1 MKKILII
8 NGHPFKGSFNYA
20 LAESYRKGAEQSGAS
35 VEMINLGELDFNPNL
50 QYGYSK
56 RMEHEPD
63 LVNAWEKIKAADHL
77 VWVFPLWWNGFPAI
91 MKGFIDRLFLP
102 GMAFAYRENSIFWDK
117 LLTNKTSRIITTM
130 DQPVWYY
137 KLLIHQPATWQ
148 LRKGT
153 LAYCGIRTLGITY
166 FGGVR
171 YADGAKREQW
181 IQKVNLLGKK
191 MR

>member
-8 NGHPFKGSFNYA
+8 NGHPFKGSFSYA
-20 LAESYRKGAEQSGAS
+20 LAEAYRKGAEQSGAS
-35 VEMINLGELDFNPNL
+35 VEMINLGELEFNPNL
-50 QYGYSK
+50 QFGYSK
-56 RMEHEPD
+56 RMQHEPD
-63 LVNAWEKIKAADHL
+63 LVNAWERIKAADHL
-77 VWVFPLWWNGFPAI
+77 VWVFPLWWNGFPAV

-137 KLLIHQPATWQ
+137 KLMIRQPATWQ
-148 LRKGT
+148 LRKGI
-153 LAYCGIRTLGITY
+153 LAYCGIRTLGISY
-166 FGGVR
+166 FGSVR
-171 YADGAKREQW
+171 SSEAGQRDKWLQS
-181 IQKVNLLGKK
+181 VMVLGRK